1 MRISSEQ
8 RHLTLCIAPIGTMGV
23 GLYEFS
29 DSEAIRRSF
38 RGDRSVFA
46 HQSSPCSILF
56 RRCKRLVEN
65 SAGFEKRLHPV
76 PTIFAADAGVFESS
90 PGCLRIIRHVVD
102 HHSPGPYLRS
112 HSTRALKVG
121 PEDGGVEAIFRVVG
135 DPDRLVLGVVSDD
148 GQYRAEDL
156 LLGDRHV
163 VLHVDKNRGFHEVT
177 RLEAF
182 RMTLAADE
190 DLSAFLDA
198 LADIRLYA
206 FVLFL

>member
-1 MRISSEQ
+1 M
-8 RHLTLCIAPIGTMGV
+8 
-23 GLYEFS
+23 FN
-29 DSEAIRRSF
+29 
-38 RGDRSVFA
+38 
-46 HQSSPCSILF
+46 LF
-56 RRCKRLVEN
+56 RHRKRLLEN
-65 SAGFEKRLHPV
+65 GARFKKRIDPVSA
-76 PTIFAADAGVFESS
+76 IFTANARIFESS
-90 PGCLRIIRHVVD
+90 PGRLRIIRHVVD
-102 HHSPGPYLRS
+102 HNTTRPYLRG

-135 DPDRLVLGVVSDD
+135 DPDRLVLGVISDD
-148 GQYRAEDL
+148 GQHRAEDL

-190 DLSAFLDA
+190 NLSAFLDA